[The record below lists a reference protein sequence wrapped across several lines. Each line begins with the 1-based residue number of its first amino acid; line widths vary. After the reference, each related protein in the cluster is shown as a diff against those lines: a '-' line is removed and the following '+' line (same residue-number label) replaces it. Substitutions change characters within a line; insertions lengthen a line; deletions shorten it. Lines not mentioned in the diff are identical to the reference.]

1 MNIEFSKISF
11 DKVGREKAEG
21 HVLPLIPVGVT
32 RCPVS
37 MSRSHGT
44 SHLTDVTAD
53 IFNERAGFLLFVWRS
68 IHFLIAT
75 GKRQEIGQRKI
86 QAKKKKAFLM
96 VRKEKLQSWLSR
108 EAEAASLEVD

>member
-1 MNIEFSKISF
+1 MVLFCFKNVRFAKFIKRELRMNIEFSKISF

-37 MSRSHGT
+37 MSRFHGT

-53 IFNERAGFLLFVWRS
+53 IFNERAGFLLFV
-68 IHFLIAT
+68 
-75 GKRQEIGQRKI
+75 
-86 QAKKKKAFLM
+86 
-96 VRKEKLQSWLSR
+96 
-108 EAEAASLEVD
+108 